1 MRRLRVVFPLVCG
14 IFVYCVFSIL
24 LGPKSVWS
32 AAQLSSE
39 RDKVRAN
46 LESLYAVNADLD
58 ARVKNLTADPDTIAV
73 YAHELGF
80 VSKGERLIR
89 LAGFSGGID
98 RKLYAG
104 TPVTVKEPAFLPEWA
119 CKLFGI
125 SAAVGTALLMSASL
139 RPKKEKALDEPN
151 EPTEEP
157 QEPVKEQEDDNPK
170 ERSPLY

>member
-1 MRRLRVVFPLVCG
+1 MFPLVCG
-14 IFVYCVFSIL
+14 VFVYCVFSIL
-24 LGPKSVWS
+24 LGPKSIWS
-32 AAQLSSE
+32 AAQLSLQ

-80 VSKGERLIR
+80 VAKGERLIR

-104 TPVTVKEPAFLPEWA
+104 TPVTVEEPVFLPEWA
-119 CKLFGI
+119 CKIFGI
-125 SAAVGTALLMSASL
+125 TAALGTALLMSASL
-139 RPKKEKALDEPN
+139 RTKKEKALDEDAVD
-151 EPTEEP
+151 EPSENTGETQEFIKEEYADYSEESA
-157 QEPVKEQEDDNPK
+157 Q
-170 ERSPLY
+170 LY

>member
-1 MRRLRVVFPLVCG
+1 MCG
-14 IFVYCVFSIL
+14 VFVYCVFSIL
-24 LGPKSVWS
+24 LGPKSIWS
-32 AAQLSSE
+32 AAQLSVE
-39 RDKVRAN
+39 RDKVLAN

-58 ARVKNLTADPDTIAV
+58 ARVKNLTADPDTIAI

-104 TPVTVKEPAFLPEWA
+104 TPVAVKAPTFLPEWA

-125 SAAVGTALLMSASL
+125 TATAACVLLMSIRMRS
-139 RPKKEKALDEPN
+139 KKERPLQKPIE
-151 EPTEEP
+151 ESEEP
-157 QEPVKEQEDDNPK
+157 LKAQEDDNPQ
-170 ERSPLY
+170 ERALIS

>member
-1 MRRLRVVFPLVCG
+1 MGRLRVVVSLVCG
-14 IFVYCVFSIL
+14 VFVYCAFSIL
-24 LGPKSVWS
+24 LGPKSIWA

-39 RDKVRAN
+39 RDKVLAN
-46 LESLYAVNADLD
+46 LDSLYAINADLD

-80 VSKGERLIR
+80 VSQGERLIR

-104 TPVTVKEPAFLPEWA
+104 TPVAVQEPVFLPEWA

-125 SAAVGTALLMSASL
+125 TAAVASALLLSIHV
-139 RPKKEKALDEPN
+139 RPKKQKPIEK
-151 EPTEEP
+151 P
-157 QEPVKEQEDDNPK
+157 QKSVKAKEDDY
-170 ERSPLY
+170 S